1 MSNSRTRVISQ
12 SKAVYLTPTG
22 WTNGGANS
30 KFSIEA
36 DQLQG
41 VDTFSYEIDLAGSRQ
56 DVREFGQLARI
67 GTVRMSEINPT
78 LSFGYYLS
86 SGANEK
92 HLGFNESDDNT
103 SQCIS
108 AFLSEDV
115 NKKENNIFVAVVD
128 EGDDAV
134 GFTAQ
139 SPSDVIGFGNCFLSS
154 YSVNLSVGEI
164 PRADI
169 EMQASNVV
177 FYSDDREGLISPS
190 LNLDGTRAEPDSAG
204 SPKPNIDLPDAEV
217 CADLDGGLK
226 VLKPHDI
233 TLAFANN
240 EGVTNDGSNAGGIG
254 GQKFSTSLSAVQSV
268 SIDVPLAREVIES
281 IGTQLAYAKPLQFP
295 IDVTMNMSALVTEF
309 GEGALE
315 FALTGT
321 AGDRTTD
328 ISVAMNAGGAEQMKF
343 TLKGAVLDSQSFSQG
358 LDDNETVDLTFSA
371 QIGGASTAD
380 QGLFMTKLKADDTVS
395 RTTAAKNATTTTD
408 ATQPIEHGS

>member
-22 WTNGGANS
+22 WTNGGADT
-30 KFSIEA
+30 KFTVEA

-78 LSFGYYLS
+78 LSFGYYLN

-92 HLGFNESDDNT
+92 HLGFNESEDAT

-115 NKKENNIFVAVVD
+115 NKKESNIFVGVVD

-134 GFTAQ
+134 GFGDQ

-177 FYSDDREGLISPS
+177 FYSDSRQGLIAPS
-190 LNLDGTRAEPDSAG
+190 LNLDGTRAEPDSNGQA
-204 SPKPNIDLPDAEV
+204 KPNIDLPTAVV
-217 CADLDGGLK
+217 CGDLDGGLK

-233 TLAFANN
+233 TLTFANN
-240 EGVTNDGSNAGGIG
+240 EGVTNDGINAGGIG

-315 FALTGT
+315 YALTGT

-328 ISVAMNAGGAEQMKF
+328 ISVAMNAGGVEQMEF

-371 QIGGASTAD
+371 QIGGASTSD
-380 QGLFMTKLKADDTVS
+380 QGLFMTKLLADDSVS
-395 RTTAAKNATTTTD
+395 RTTAAKDALTTAD
-408 ATQPIEHGS
+408 ADQPIEHGA

>member
-12 SKAVYLTPTG
+12 SKAVYITPTG
-22 WTNGGANS
+22 WTNGGANT
-30 KFSIEA
+30 KFTVEA

-108 AFLSEDV
+108 AFLTEDV
-115 NKKENNIFVAVVD
+115 DKKENNIFVGVVD

-134 GFTAQ
+134 GFTDQA
-139 SPSDVIGFGNCFLSS
+139 PSDVIGFGNCFLSS

-177 FYSDDREGLISPS
+177 FYSDDRQGLISPS
-190 LNLDGTRAEPDSAG
+190 LNLNGTRAEPNPTA
-204 SPKPNIDLPDAEV
+204 NIDLPTAEV

-328 ISVAMNAGGAEQMKF
+328 ISVAMNAGGEEQMKF

-371 QIGGASTAD
+371 QIGGASTSD

-395 RTTAAKNATTTTD
+395 RSTAAKNATTTAD
-408 ATQPIEHGS
+408 ATQPITHGS

>member
-22 WTNGGANS
+22 WTNAGGGW
-30 KFSIEA
+30 SIEA

-92 HLGFNESDDNT
+92 HLGFNESETNA

-115 NKKENNIFVAVVD
+115 NKKENNIFVGVVD

-134 GFTAQ
+134 GYAAND
-139 SPSDVIGFGNCFLSS
+139 PSDVIGFGNCFLSS

-177 FYSDDREGLISPS
+177 FYSNDRQGLISPS
-190 LNLDGTRAEPDSAG
+190 LNLNGTRAEPNSAA
-204 SPKPNIDLPDAEV
+204 NINLPTAEV

-233 TLAFANN
+233 TLSFANN
-240 EGVTNDGSNAGGIG
+240 EGVTTKGTAGGIG
-254 GQKFSTSLSAVQSV
+254 GQKFDTSLSAVQSV

-315 FALTGT
+315 YALTGT

-328 ISVAMNAGGAEQMKF
+328 ISVAMNAGGVEQMKF

-371 QIGGASTAD
+371 QIGGASTSD
-380 QGLFMTKLKADDTVS
+380 QGLFMTKLLADNTVS
-395 RTTAAKNATTTTD
+395 RATSSNATTAD

>member
-22 WTNGGANS
+22 WTNAGGGW
-30 KFSIEA
+30 SIEA

-92 HLGFNESDDNT
+92 HLGFNESETNA

-115 NKKENNIFVAVVD
+115 NKKENNIFVGVVD

-134 GFTAQ
+134 GYTAND
-139 SPSDVIGFGNCFLSS
+139 PSDVIGFGNCFLSS

-177 FYSDDREGLISPS
+177 FYSNDRQGLISPS
-190 LNLDGTRAEPDSAG
+190 LNLNGTRAEPNSAA
-204 SPKPNIDLPDAEV
+204 NINLPTAEV

-233 TLAFANN
+233 TLSFANN
-240 EGVTNDGSNAGGIG
+240 EGVTTKGTAGGIG
-254 GQKFSTSLSAVQSV
+254 GQKFDTSLSAVQSV

-315 FALTGT
+315 YALTGT

-328 ISVAMNAGGAEQMKF
+328 ISVAMNAGGVEQMKF

-380 QGLFMTKLKADDTVS
+380 QGLFMTKLLADNTVS
-395 RTTAAKNATTTTD
+395 RATSSNATTAD
-408 ATQPIEHGS
+408 ATQPITHG

>member
-12 SKAVYLTPTG
+12 SKAVYLAPTG
-22 WTNGGANS
+22 WTNAGGGWSLEAN
-30 KFSIEA
+30 
-36 DQLQG
+36 QLQG

-67 GTVRMSEINPT
+67 GTVRMSEINPK

-86 SGANEK
+86 SGTNEIN
-92 HLGFNESDDNT
+92 LGFTES
-103 SQCIS
+103 SSAQCIS
-108 AFLSEDV
+108 AFLNEDPA
-115 NKKENNIFVAVVD
+115 KKENNIFVAVVN

-139 SPSDVIGFGNCFLSS
+139 SPSDVIGFGNAFLSS

-177 FYSDDREGLISPS
+177 FYSDDREGLIAPS
-190 LNLDGTRAEPDSAG
+190 LNLDGTRAEPNSVA
-204 SPKPNIDLPDAEV
+204 NIDLPDAV
-217 CADLDGGLK
+217 ICGDLNGGLK

-240 EGVTNDGSNAGGIG
+240 EGVTNDGNNAGGIG
-254 GQKFSTSLSAVQSV
+254 GQKFDTSLSAVQSV

-295 IDVTMNMSALVTEF
+295 IDVTMSVSALVTEL

-315 FALTGT
+315 YALTGT

-328 ISVAMNAGGAEQMKF
+328 ISVTMKAGDAAQMKF

-371 QIGGASTAD
+371 QIGGASTSN
-380 QGLFMTKLKADDTVS
+380 QGLFMDTLTS
-395 RTTAAKNATTTTD
+395 IETRPSSSSTTTAD
-408 ATQPIEHGS
+408 ATQPIEHGA

>member
-12 SKAVYLTPTG
+12 SKAVYLAPTG
-22 WTNGGANS
+22 WTNAGGGWSLEAN
-30 KFSIEA
+30 
-36 DQLQG
+36 QLQG

-86 SGANEK
+86 SGTNEIN
-92 HLGFNESDDNT
+92 LGFTES
-103 SQCIS
+103 SSAQCIS
-108 AFLSEDV
+108 AFLNEDPA
-115 NKKENNIFVAVVD
+115 KKENNIFVAVVN

-139 SPSDVIGFGNCFLSS
+139 SPSDVIGFGNAFLSS

-177 FYSDDREGLISPS
+177 FYSDDREGLIAPS
-190 LNLDGTRAEPDSAG
+190 LNLDGTRAEPNSVA
-204 SPKPNIDLPDAEV
+204 NIDLPDAV
-217 CADLDGGLK
+217 ICGDLDGGLK

-240 EGVTNDGSNAGGIG
+240 EGVTNDGNNAGGIG
-254 GQKFSTSLSAVQSV
+254 GQKFNTSLSAVQSV

-295 IDVTMNMSALVTEF
+295 IDVTMSVSALVTEL

-315 FALTGT
+315 YALTGT

-328 ISVAMNAGGAEQMKF
+328 ISVTMKAGGDAQMKF

-371 QIGGASTAD
+371 QIGGASTSN
-380 QGLFMTKLKADDTVS
+380 QGLFMDTLTS
-395 RTTAAKNATTTTD
+395 IETRPSSSSTTTAD
-408 ATQPIEHGS
+408 ATQPIEHGA

>member
-12 SKAVYLTPTG
+12 SKAVYITPTG
-22 WTNGGANS
+22 WTNGGANT
-30 KFSIEA
+30 KFTVDA

-78 LSFGYYLS
+78 LSFGYYLN

-92 HLGFNESDDNT
+92 HLGFNESESNA

-115 NKKENNIFVAVVD
+115 NKKESNIFVGVVD
-128 EGDDAV
+128 EGDDAI
-134 GFTAQ
+134 GFSAQ
-139 SPSDVIGFGNCFLSS
+139 TPSDVIGFGNCFLNS

-190 LNLDGTRAEPDSAG
+190 LNLNGTRAEPSNTA
-204 SPKPNIDLPDAEV
+204 NIDLPTATA

-315 FALTGT
+315 YALTGT

-328 ISVAMNAGGAEQMKF
+328 ISVAMNAGGVEQMKF

-380 QGLFMTKLKADDTVS
+380 QGLFMTKLLADDTVS

-408 ATQPIEHGS
+408 ATQPITHGS

>member
-22 WTNGGANS
+22 WTNAGGGW
-30 KFSIEA
+30 SIEA

-78 LSFGYYLS
+78 LSLGYYLS

-92 HLGFNESDDNT
+92 HLGFNESETNA

-108 AFLSEDV
+108 AFLNEDV
-115 NKKENNIFVAVVD
+115 NKKESNIFVGVVD

-134 GFTAQ
+134 GFGDN

-177 FYSDDREGLISPS
+177 FYSDSREGLISPS
-190 LNLDGTRAEPDSAG
+190 LNLDGTRAEPNSAA
-204 SPKPNIDLPDAEV
+204 NIDLPTAEV
-217 CADLDGGLK
+217 CGDLDGGLK

-240 EGVTNDGSNAGGIG
+240 EGVTNDGSHPGGIG

-315 FALTGT
+315 YALTGT

-328 ISVAMNAGGAEQMKF
+328 ISVAMNAGGVEQMKF

-380 QGLFMTKLKADDTVS
+380 QGLFMTKLLADATVS
-395 RTTAAKNATTTTD
+395 RSTSSNASTTD
-408 ATQPIEHGS
+408 ASQPIEHGS

>member
-1 MSNSRTRVISQ
+1 MPNSRTRVISQ

-22 WTNGGANS
+22 WTEGDADHWT
-30 KFSIEA
+30 IEA

-92 HLGFNESDDNT
+92 HLGFNESDTNA

-115 NKKENNIFVAVVD
+115 DKKENNIFVAVVD
-128 EGDDAV
+128 EGDDAI
-134 GFTAQ
+134 GFTDN

-177 FYSDDREGLISPS
+177 FYSDARSGLISPS
-190 LNLDGTRAEPDSAG
+190 LKLDGTRAESNVAANINL
-204 SPKPNIDLPDAEV
+204 PNATV
-217 CADLDGGLK
+217 CGDLDGGLK

-240 EGVTNDGSNAGGIG
+240 DGVTSSTNDDGIG
-254 GQKFSTSLSAVQSV
+254 GQAFTTALSAVQSV

-315 FALTGT
+315 YALTGT

-328 ISVAMNAGGAEQMKF
+328 ISVAMNAGGVEQMKF

-371 QIGGASTAD
+371 QIGGASTSD
-380 QGLFMTKLKADDTVS
+380 QGLFMTELKADDSVS
-395 RTTAAKNATTTTD
+395 RRTQASSDTAD
-408 ATQPIEHGS
+408 ASNQPIEHAS

>member
-108 AFLSEDV
+108 AFLNEDV
-115 NKKENNIFVAVVD
+115 NKKESNIFVGVVD
-128 EGDDAV
+128 EGDDAI

-139 SPSDVIGFGNCFLSS
+139 QPSDVIGFGNCFLSS

-177 FYSDDREGLISPS
+177 FYSDARSGLISPS
-190 LNLDGTRAEPDSAG
+190 LNLDGARAEPNPAA
-204 SPKPNIDLPDAEV
+204 NIDLPTATV
-217 CADLDGGLK
+217 CGDLDGGLK

-233 TLAFANN
+233 TVAFT
-240 EGVTNDGSNAGGIG
+240 TNGITSSADGDGIG
-254 GQKFSTSLSAVQSV
+254 GQAFDTSLSALQSV

-309 GEGALE
+309 AEGALE
-315 FALTGT
+315 YALTGT

-371 QIGGASTAD
+371 QIGGASTSN

-395 RTTAAKNATTTTD
+395 RSTAAKNAATTTD
-408 ATQPIEHGS
+408 ATQPITHGS

>member
-1 MSNSRTRVISQ
+1 MPNSRTRVISQ
-12 SKAVYLTPTG
+12 SKAVYITPTG
-22 WTNGGANS
+22 WTNGGANT
-30 KFSIEA
+30 KFTVEA

-92 HLGFNESDDNT
+92 HLGFNESENNS

-115 NKKENNIFVAVVD
+115 NKKESNIFVGVVD
-128 EGDDAV
+128 EGDDAI
-134 GFTAQ
+134 GFSDQ

-177 FYSDDREGLISPS
+177 FYSNDRQGLISPS
-190 LNLDGTRAEPDSAG
+190 LNLDGTRAEPAATA
-204 SPKPNIDLPDAEV
+204 NIDLPTAEV

-233 TLAFANN
+233 TVAFT
-240 EGVTNDGSNAGGIG
+240 TNGITSSAGGDGIG
-254 GQKFSTSLSAVQSV
+254 GQAFDTSISALQSV

-309 GEGALE
+309 AEGALE
-315 FALTGT
+315 YALTGT

-328 ISVAMNAGGAEQMKF
+328 ISVAMNAGGVEQMKF

-371 QIGGASTAD
+371 QIGGASTTT
-380 QGLFMTKLKADDTVS
+380 QGLFMTKLLADDTVS